1 MQMDDDPP
9 ESVTRAQH
17 LIWFYFLKVL
27 KYIYFYNW
35 TRMLHVHRRR
45 PHINNYS
52 FYPYIIAL
60 HCGLGLS
67 LLVMVWKTL
76 AFRFL
81 SELVT
86 TFASNPLFCSL
97 PLGVLFLLRFIF
109 ELVSYPRF
117 YFQLCVYVS
126 RHDRSS
132 GHSETNINLIKK
144 FYNCWLAPSDVKAA
158 IIFLNTQYFSK
169 IKVNGESWLV
179 RTLLRIF
186 RNLTFL
192 LWLASEWKKN
202 KVFVNKSK
210 PTM

>member
-144 FYNCWLAPSDVKAA
+144 FYNCELLTGAFRCKGGYNLFEYS
-158 IIFLNTQYFSK
+158 IFFENQSEWWK
-169 IKVNGESWLV
+169 
-179 RTLLRIF
+179 
-186 RNLTFL
+186 
-192 LWLASEWKKN
+192 LASTYTPSNFSQFDIFIMISVWMKEKQGLC
-202 KVFVNKSK
+202 
-210 PTM
+210 